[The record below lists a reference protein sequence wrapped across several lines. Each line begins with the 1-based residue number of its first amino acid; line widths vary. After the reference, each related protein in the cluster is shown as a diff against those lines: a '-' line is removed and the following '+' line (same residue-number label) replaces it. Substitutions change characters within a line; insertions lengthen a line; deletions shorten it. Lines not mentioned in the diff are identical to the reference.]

1 MGSAAN
7 NHQSISKGELMKR
20 LFLAL
25 AALVA
30 LALPAASASAA
41 PHSPTGDFAP
51 FADCPL
57 SKSPFFCMRADTTSG
72 FVTTGA
78 KTVPIVNPTI
88 LQGGLNINFETG
100 AATFIGAEDG
110 NTLTKVPQPV
120 PGGLLGITAP
130 TWWPSILRDLFNE
143 TINNGFT
150 GVTATLELAG
160 SASSIKV
167 NTENLINSEGT
178 ALSMPVKVKLG
189 NPFLG
194 SSCYIGSNSNPIT
207 LNLTTGT
214 TSPPPPNTP
223 ITGKLGNLTPSGE
236 GAIITFSPQKLV
248 DNAFAVP
255 GANGCGGFLFS
266 WAVDPFVNSIVGV
279 PSPAGTNTAVLEGKL
294 ALASAEAVKASEP

>member
-1 MGSAAN
+1 
-7 NHQSISKGELMKR
+7 MKR

-57 SKSPFFCMRADTTSG
+57 SKAPQLCLRADTTSG
-72 FVTTGA
+72 FVKTGN

-88 LQGGLNINFETG
+88 LQGGLNLNPETG

-110 NTLTKVPQPV
+110 ETLSKTPQPV

-130 TWWPSILRDLFNE
+130 TWWPSLLRDLFNE

-160 SASSIKV
+160 PASAIKL
-167 NTENLINSEGT
+167 NTGNLINSEGT
-178 ALSMPVKVKLG
+178 ALTMPVKVKLS
-189 NPFLG
+189 NPFFG
-194 SSCYIGSNSNPIT
+194 NNCYIGSNSNPIT

-223 ITGKLGNLTPSGE
+223 ITGKLGNVSTAGE
-236 GAIITFSPQKLV
+236 GLIIIFSPQKLV
-248 DNAFAVP
+248 DNSFAVP

-266 WAVDPFVNSIVGV
+266 WAVDPFVNSIVGI
-279 PSPAGTNTAVLEGKL
+279 PSPAGNNAAVLEGKL
-294 ALASAEAVKASEP
+294 SLASAEAVKASEP